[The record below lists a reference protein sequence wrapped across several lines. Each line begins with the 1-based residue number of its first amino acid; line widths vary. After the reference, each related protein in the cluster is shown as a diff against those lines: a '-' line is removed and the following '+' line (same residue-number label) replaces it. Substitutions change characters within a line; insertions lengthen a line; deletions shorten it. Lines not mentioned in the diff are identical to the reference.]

1 MIKAI
6 LFDMDGT
13 LAETI
18 ESIAGACN
26 RVLADYG
33 YEGFLRDDYRYFIG
47 DGARVLVER
56 AMNHAVKR
64 AQEKT
69 DGADTKAAITGAGV
83 TYASKELCE
92 EAYRKYQIYFRETC
106 ADAVYL
112 YEGMKETLDALKEQ
126 HIRLGVVT
134 NKPHE
139 RALDVVRVLVGEH
152 YFDEVLGQMDSI
164 PKKPAKDM
172 PLAVAGALK
181 VLPSECL
188 YVGDTAVDMQTGH
201 AAGMFTIGVLWGYR
215 TREELEKNHA
225 DAIIAHPRELF
236 NYL

>member
-1 MIKAI
+1 
-6 LFDMDGT
+6 MDGT

-47 DGARVLVER
+47 DGAKVLVER
-56 AMNHAVKR
+56 AMKQAAKR
-64 AQEKT
+64 AGEKK
-69 DGADTKAAITGAGV
+69 D
-83 TYASKELCE
+83 ASGCPASVSEALIQ
-92 EAYRKYQIYFRETC
+92 EAYRKYQVYFQKTC
-106 ADAVYL
+106 VCGVYL
-112 YEGMKETLDALKEQ
+112 YEGMKETLDALKERK
-126 HIRLGVVT
+126 IRLGIVT

-139 RALDVVRVLVGEH
+139 RALDVARTLVGEH
-152 YFDEVLGQMDSI
+152 YFDEVLGQMDQL

-201 AAGMFTIGVLWGYR
+201 TAGMFTIGVLWGYR

-225 DAIIAHPRELF
+225 DAIIAHPRELL
-236 NYL
+236 NYIK